1 MDLTKEE
8 LQRHA
13 LSFDFNFRRLEVII
27 KGLTQAINYLRGSEL
42 AIDWWGKMD
51 EKYEH
56 ESIYN
61 LAILA
66 FEHYLETVLS
76 DFKMVNEEDRSQLY
90 SSEPAISLIF
100 TLAKYIK
107 NDPDFSHKTLNHYH
121 LNIHDY
127 PVYNGIIALNP
138 QQNLEEIIKQLQK
151 WRTKIINIYYQ
162 QPKME

>member
-1 MDLTKEE
+1 MDSTKE
-8 LQRHA
+8 QFIDHA
-13 LSFDFNFRRLEVII
+13 LSYDPDFERLKVIV
-27 KGLTQAINYLRGSEL
+27 KGLNEAIAYLRDEEL
-42 AIDWWGKMD
+42 AIDWWGTIDK
-51 EKYEH
+51 KYEH

-66 FEHYLETVLS
+66 FEHYLKTVLTGV
-76 DFKMVNEEDRSQLY
+76 KIVNEEDISQLY
-90 SSEPAISLIF
+90 YSEPAISLIF

-107 NDPDFSHKTLNHYH
+107 NDLDFAHKTLNHHH

-127 PVYNGIIALNP
+127 PVYNGVIALNS

-162 QPKME
+162 QPETE

>member
-1 MDLTKEE
+1 MDLTREQ
-8 LQRHA
+8 LIDHA
-13 LSFDFNFRRLEVII
+13 LSHDSDFERLKVIV
-27 KGLTQAINYLRGSEL
+27 KGLNKAIAYLRGEEL
-42 AIDWWGKMD
+42 AIDWWGTMD

-66 FEHYLETVLS
+66 FEHYLKTVLTGV
-76 DFKMVNEEDRSQLY
+76 KIVNEEDNSQLY
-90 SSEPAISLIF
+90 YSEPAISLIF

-127 PVYNGIIALNP
+127 PVYNGIIALNS

-162 QPKME
+162 QPKTE

>member
-1 MDLTKEE
+1 MDLTREE
-8 LQRHA
+8 LRRHA
-13 LSFDFNFRRLEVII
+13 LSYDFSIGRLKTII
-27 KGLTQAINYLRGSEL
+27 KGLNEAVAYLRNSEL
-42 AIDWWGKMD
+42 SIDWWGTMD

-66 FEHYLETVLS
+66 LEHYLETVLS
-76 DFKMVNEEDRSQLY
+76 DFKMANEDSCQLY
-90 SSEPAISLIF
+90 YSEPAISLIF

-107 NDPDFSHKTLNHYH
+107 NDPDFSYKTLNHYH

-138 QQNLEEIIKQLQK
+138 QQDLEEIIKQLQK
-151 WRTKIINIYYQ
+151 WRAKIINIYYKEPEAQ
-162 QPKME
+162 

>member
-1 MDLTKEE
+1 MDLTRED
-8 LQRHA
+8 LRRHA
-13 LSFDFNFRRLEVII
+13 LSYDFSIGRLQTII
-27 KGLTQAINYLRGSEL
+27 KGLSEAVVYLRNREL
-42 AIDWWGKMD
+42 SIDWWGTMD

-76 DFKMVNEEDRSQLY
+76 DFKIVNEEERSQLY
-90 SSEPAISLIF
+90 CSEPAISLIF

-127 PVYNGIIALNP
+127 PVYNGIIALNS
-138 QQNLEEIIKQLQK
+138 QQDLEEIIKQLQK

-162 QPKME
+162 QPETE